1 MKVLNLVTML
11 MMVTLAMPAVAS
23 DRKNDDDKRHTEH
36 KQHKWHESNNKHGKA
51 THAASNDLQVS
62 SKSIFVAASGEV
74 ILTFLSKTA
83 AYSNDLYLQG
93 TSDSILNNQTATPGA
108 QYSLG
113 NFLEGTELSFTMF
126 VKNTGF
132 AYYTGSA
139 SLNPDNFMHAAYDVT
154 SGQSLN
160 IGFEDLFGGGDRD
173 YDDLVFS
180 LNNVRV
186 GSLVTAVPEPETYAM
201 LLAGLFAIGALK
213 RRKAI
218 L

>member
-1 MKVLNLVTML
+1 MNKYRLLFC
-11 MMVTLAMPAVAS
+11 TLLTLLSTSALSAQPRQYDLTPSSDKLYVA
-23 DRKNDDDKRHTEH
+23 T
-36 KQHKWHESNNKHGKA
+36 A
-51 THAASNDLQVS
+51 
-62 SKSIFVAASGEV
+62 GEV

-93 TSDSILNNQTATPGA
+93 TPDSILNNQTALLGS

-113 NFLEGTELSFTMF
+113 NFQAGSELSFTMF

-132 AYYTGSA
+132 AYYTGNA
-139 SLNPDNFMHAAYDVT
+139 SLNPDNLLHAAYDIT

-160 IGFEDLFGGGDRD
+160 IGFEDLFNGGDKD

-201 LLAGLFAIGALK
+201 MTAGLLLIGFAK
-213 RRKAI
+213 RRKTK
-218 L
+218 

>member
-1 MKVLNLVTML
+1 MKRFKLLFSALLML
-11 MMVTLAMPAVAS
+11 LSTSAMSAQPRQYDFTPSA
-23 DRKNDDDKRHTEH
+23 DKLYA
-36 KQHKWHESNNKHGKA
+36 A
-51 THAASNDLQVS
+51 TA
-62 SKSIFVAASGEV
+62 GEV

-93 TSDSILNNQTATPGA
+93 TSDSVLNNQTATPGA

-113 NFLEGTELSFTMF
+113 FFQVGAELAFTMF

-139 SLNPDNFMHAAYDVT
+139 SLNPDSFLHAAYDVT

-160 IGFEDLFGGGDRD
+160 IGFEDLFDGGDKD

-186 GSLVTAVPEPETYAM
+186 GSLVTAVPEPEAYGM
-201 LLAGLFAIGALK
+201 LLAGLLMIGFAT
-213 RRKAI
+213 RRKTK
-218 L
+218 

>member
-1 MKVLNLVTML
+1 ML
-11 MMVTLAMPAVAS
+11 LSTSAMSAQPRQYDFTPS
-23 DRKNDDDKRHTEH
+23 TD
-36 KQHKWHESNNKHGKA
+36 Q
-51 THAASNDLQVS
+51 L
-62 SKSIFVAASGEV
+62 FVATAGEV

-83 AYSNDLYLQG
+83 AYSNDLYFQG

-113 NFLEGTELSFTMF
+113 NFLAGTELSFTMF

-139 SLNPDNFMHAAYDVT
+139 SLNPDSFMHAAYDVT

-186 GSLVTAVPEPETYAM
+186 GSLVTAVPEPEAYGM
-201 LLAGLFAIGALK
+201 LIGGLLLIGFAK
-213 RRKAI
+213 RRKQK
-218 L
+218 

>member
-1 MKVLNLVTML
+1 MNRFKLIAAAFL
-11 MMVTLAMPAVAS
+11 MVTSTAAFAAQPRPYDLTPSDEKLYVA
-23 DRKNDDDKRHTEH
+23 T
-36 KQHKWHESNNKHGKA
+36 A
-51 THAASNDLQVS
+51 
-62 SKSIFVAASGEV
+62 GEV

-93 TSDSILNNQTATPGA
+93 TPDSILNNQTAAPGI

-113 NFLEGTELSFTMF
+113 NFQAGTELSFSMF

-139 SLNPDNFMHAAYDVT
+139 SLNPDSFLHAAYDIT
-154 SGQSLN
+154 SSQSLN
-160 IGFEDLFGGGDRD
+160 IGFEDLFNGGDKD

-186 GSLVTAVPEPETYAM
+186 GSLVTAVPEPQTYAM
-201 LLAGLFAIGALK
+201 LAAGLFLIGFAK
-213 RRKAI
+213 RHQTK
-218 L
+218 

>member
-1 MKVLNLVTML
+1 MKKFNL
-11 MMVTLAMPAVAS
+11 
-23 DRKNDDDKRHTEH
+23 
-36 KQHKWHESNNKHGKA
+36 
-51 THAASNDLQVS
+51 
-62 SKSIFVAASGEV
+62 FVAIAAMVFSGSAMSAQPRQYELTPTEDKLYVATAGEV

-93 TSDSILNNQTATPGA
+93 TPDSILNNQTATPGT

-113 NFLEGTELSFTMF
+113 FFQAGAEIAFTMF

-139 SLNPDNFMHAAYDVT
+139 SLNPDNFIHAAYDIT

-160 IGFEDLFGGGDRD
+160 IGFEDLFSGGDKD

-180 LNNVRV
+180 LSNVSV
-186 GSLVTAVPEPETYAM
+186 GYATPPVPEPETYGM
-201 LLAGLFAIGALK
+201 LMAGLLLIGAVK
-213 RRKAI
+213 RRKA
-218 L
+218 